1 MMYQN
6 NAYFR
11 NKITFL
17 NIVLTFMIVVLH
29 AKSPERFGMQVEDYP
44 VINAISMFCRV
55 ATPLFF
61 FVSSLLFFKGC
72 TFDDLERKYKSR
84 IHSLLVP
91 YILWNIIFV
100 AIFFVLAHVPVFASK
115 MHLGSILNSPKEII
129 MAILNSYHTDLWFVK
144 DLMFYSLLA
153 PVFLIL
159 FRNKRLSFFFLILLL
174 AIAVLLEPEYKSMLR
189 WAPIYQMG
197 AMCGYYWNDQFV
209 GPFLYGKHSRTFI
222 CGAIIILIG
231 TYLLSLWK
239 NSDIYIIY
247 TSPLLIWVIVDG
259 TLYKAIKNL
268 KIRQWMS
275 FMFFVFCTHHFL
287 LNVLQKII
295 VLCCEPSRSV
305 IFLTYIL
312 SPTICVLILIKIA
325 EVFSRYRF
333 YKVLTGGR

>member
-1 MMYQN
+1 MYKEN
-6 NAYFR
+6 VYFR

-29 AKSPERFGMQVEDYP
+29 AKSPERFGLLVEDYP
-44 VINAISMFCRV
+44 LINAISMLCRV

-72 TFDDLERKYKSR
+72 TFDELERKYKSR
-84 IHSLLVP
+84 IHSLLIP

-100 AIFFVLAHVPVFASK
+100 AIFFILAHVPVFASQ
-115 MHLGSILNSPKEII
+115 MNLGSILNSPKEII

-144 DLMFYSLLA
+144 NLMFYSLLA

-197 AMCGYYWNDQFV
+197 AMCGYYCNDQFV
-209 GPFLYGKHSRTFI
+209 GPLLYGEHSKTFT
-222 CGAIIILIG
+222 CVAIIIFIG

-247 TSPLLIWVIVDG
+247 TSPLLIWFIVDG
-259 TLYKAIKNL
+259 TLYKVIENL
-268 KIRQWMS
+268 KKKQWMNY
-275 FMFFVFCTHHFL
+275 MFFIFCTHHFI

-295 VLCCEPSRSV
+295 VLLCSPTQLV
-305 IFLTYIL
+305 IHLTYIL
-312 SPTICVLILIKIA
+312 SPIVTILLLLKTADLIYEYNI
-325 EVFSRYRF
+325 
-333 YKVLTGGR
+333 YKVLCGRR